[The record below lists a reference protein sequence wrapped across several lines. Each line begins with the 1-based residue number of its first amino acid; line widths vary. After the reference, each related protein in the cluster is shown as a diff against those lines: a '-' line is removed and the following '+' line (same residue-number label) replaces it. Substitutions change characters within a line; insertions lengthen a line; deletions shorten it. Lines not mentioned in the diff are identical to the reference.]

1 MRTKTVE
8 YSNKKSKYLSGF
20 LILHWFFKYLFCLV
34 RTEISGRRR
43 VHFAGIQDN
52 SNTLVTKSYQNSSKI
67 DWRGVLL
74 YVPPSIFG
82 TFLEGTG
89 TWFCRIPAP
98 TSGWISEAI
107 HRKFSSRNLLGHATC
122 AKRLRDHPQWAA
134 KLAHVQWAADCEAAR
149 DNSQLPTLNM
159 PKTSKVDFFFL
170 KGKEPLYH

>member
-43 VHFAGIQDN
+43 VHFAGIQEN

-74 YVPPSIFG
+74 YVCMSPPLL
-82 TFLEGTG
+82 FLALFWRGQVTG
-89 TWFCRIPAP
+89 FA
-98 TSGWISEAI
+98 GY
-107 HRKFSSRNLLGHATC
+107 
-122 AKRLRDHPQWAA
+122 
-134 KLAHVQWAADCEAAR
+134 
-149 DNSQLPTLNM
+149 QLPLPVGSQRQFTGSSPPATFWDTPHV
-159 PKTSKVDFFFL
+159 PKDCGTIHNELRSLRMCSGQLTVKL
-170 KGKEPLYH
+170 RGITASCPH